1 MNMKIPKPLFGFAL
15 LLVVLSTL
23 VPTAVAQPIITS
35 VPISSSDGV
44 YLVETI
50 LPSLEGEF
58 TMNNLLLVRPGSV
71 VLVDTV
77 PPGLYPF
84 FAAEIHTWTGGEPVS
99 TLINTSW
106 HFDHVGLNA
115 DFRIIEGTSTIIAH
129 ARAGDYMAELNCIE
143 DIGLCMPPMPE
154 EAQPTHGIHGVVT
167 LLPENGGITLKTA
180 ENAHSGADL
189 VVYLEEAN
197 VVYTGDVYFG
207 GMYPIIDRTGGGSVN
222 GTLHALNQVLA
233 RIDEDTIVVP
243 PHGVVGTRQS
253 VVEFAEMLKTSRKL
267 VRKLIAEGLTE
278 QQVMFH
284 PSFAALDAQW
294 GNGFIPGPVF
304 RLIVYRDLASSRGGQ
319 N

>member
-1 MNMKIPKPLFGFAL
+1 MKSLRSLLGFAL
-15 LLVVLSTL
+15 LLAVA
-23 VPTAVAQPIITS
+23 PTFAPSASAQPIITT

-44 YLVETI
+44 YLVETV
-50 LPSLEGEF
+50 LPSPEGEF
-58 TMNNLLLVRPGSV
+58 RMNNLLLVRPGSM
-71 VLVDTV
+71 VLLDTV

-84 FAAEIHTWTGGEPVS
+84 FAPEIHAWTAGEPVS

-115 DFRIIEGTSTIIAH
+115 DFRVFDGTSTIIAH
-129 ARAGDYMAELNCIE
+129 ARAGDYMAQPNCIE

-167 LLPENGGITLKTA
+167 LLPENGGITLKTV

-207 GMYPIIDRTGGGSVN
+207 GMYPIIDRTGGGTVN
-222 GTLHALNQVLA
+222 GMLHALNQVLA

-243 PHGVVGTRQS
+243 SHGVVGSRQS
-253 VVEFAEMLKTSRKL
+253 VAEFAEMLKTSRKL
-267 VRKLIAEGLTE
+267 VRKLIASGLTE
-278 QQVMFH
+278 LQVMFH

-304 RLIVYRDLASSRGGQ
+304 RLIVYRDLESRRGGQ
-319 N
+319 E